1 MTDPSAAGVAPTD
14 IGEQS
19 SYDKL
24 RSEFNSVVE
33 SKIGQ
38 HATVLAALAV
48 PLVTGL
54 CAWLQ
59 QKLGIN
65 LSPAALTAFIATMG
79 AGIFVTAFKW
89 LGNRG
94 SWERTIV
101 EAYGVYLTGQA
112 DLPADSGPKTA
123 SGGPGA
129 AGQTSQR

>member
-1 MTDPSAAGVAPTD
+1 MTDPPAAGAAPAAADDQT
-14 IGEQS
+14 
-19 SYDKL
+19 SYNKL

-33 SKIGQ
+33 SRIGQ
-38 HATVLAALAV
+38 QATVLAALAV

-59 QKLGIN
+59 RKVGIN

-89 LGNRG
+89 LANRG

-101 EAYGVYLTGQA
+101 EAYGAYLTGKA
-112 DLPADSGPKTA
+112 DVPPDSGPKT
-123 SGGPGA
+123 
-129 AGQTSQR
+129 GQ

>member
-1 MTDPSAAGVAPTD
+1 MTDPPAKTVPTGTGD
-14 IGEQS
+14 ET
-19 SYDKL
+19 SYNKL

-33 SKIGQ
+33 NKIGQ
-38 HATVLAALAV
+38 QATVLAALAV

-59 QKLGIN
+59 RKVGIN

-89 LGNRG
+89 LANRG

-101 EAYGVYLTGQA
+101 EAYGLYLAGKA
-112 DLPADSGPKTA
+112 DLPPDSGPKTG
-123 SGGPGA
+123 SGRPGA
-129 AGQTSQR
+129 AGQTPQV

>member
-1 MTDPSAAGVAPTD
+1 MTDPPAKTVPTGTGD
-14 IGEQS
+14 ET
-19 SYDKL
+19 SYNKL

-33 SKIGQ
+33 NKIGQ
-38 HATVLAALAV
+38 QATVLAALAV

-59 QKLGIN
+59 RKVGIN

-89 LGNRG
+89 LANRG

-101 EAYGVYLTGQA
+101 EAYGLYLAGKA
-112 DLPADSGPKTA
+112 DLRPDSGPKT
-123 SGGPGA
+123 GPGRPGA
-129 AGQTSQR
+129 AGQTPQV

>member
-1 MTDPSAAGVAPTD
+1 MADPPAAGAAPTGTGD
-14 IGEQS
+14 QT

-24 RSEFNSVVE
+24 RGEFNSVVE

-38 HATVLAALAV
+38 QATVLAALAV

-59 QKLGIN
+59 QKVGID

-89 LGNRG
+89 LANRG

-101 EAYGVYLTGQA
+101 EAYGLYLTGKA
-112 DLPADSGPKTA
+112 DLSPDSGPKTG
-123 SGGPGA
+123 SGGP
-129 AGQTSQR
+129 AGESTK